1 MSREKALSWKLFQ
14 IFVCECVG
22 TGIVCFPAFL
32 MPQATTM
39 PDIATPLICGFAV
52 YIGLWIIGSTSG
64 GHMNPVVT
72 LAAAITRRIPL
83 FYVPVYLVAQLCG
96 SLVSMVIASRLNT
109 SLSKLPNTYGL
120 TLPSTDTSAGTA
132 IGMEIV
138 ITMILILTWLASLD
152 EIRDIVWRMQTSNNF
167 PISMLFAIAFGAA
180 VGVIFIY
187 FIISCYYYYNII
199 VLYYYS

>member
-1 MSREKALSWKLFQ
+1 
-14 IFVCECVG
+14 
-22 TGIVCFPAFL
+22 
-32 MPQATTM
+32 MPQATIM
-39 PDIATPLICGFAV
+39 PDIATPLVCGFAV
-52 YIGLWIIGSTSG
+52 YIGLWIIGATSG

-72 LAAAITRRIPL
+72 MAAAITRRIPL

-132 IGMEIV
+132 IGMEIA

-152 EIRDIVWRMQTSNNF
+152 EIRDIEWRMQTSNNF

-180 VGVIFIY
+180 VGGPVSGASMNPWRSLSAA
-187 FIISCYYYYNII
+187 IIQNHYDYVWVRISSNAE
-199 VLYYYS
+199 